1 MFSGFGLSFFRAA
14 TQPKKAEGGD
24 VSKDGGSGEASKG
37 SGESASASAK
47 KEGESSA
54 DAAKPQAEEDKED
67 EEGEEGEVE
76 DDRRTLRGN
85 EKGAEGTIQ
94 QNGDG
99 HVVDVSSS

>member
-24 VSKDGGSGEASKG
+24 GGEASKG

-47 KEGESSA
+47 KEGDSSTA
-54 DAAKPQAEEDKED
+54 DAAEDA

>member
-24 VSKDGGSGEASKG
+24 ASKDSEASKG

-47 KEGESSA
+47 KEGNSSTA
-54 DAAKPQAEEDKED
+54 DAAENA